1 MSQKRWVCSEDE
13 GFSCDTL
20 VEIYEALRPGGYHGI
35 FWVACFETNPEGRL
49 FSDYCVWP
57 FLYILIFKMIEGSLE
72 VQLPTIW
79 TDGKAEVG
87 RVREEKDRRKMKKE
101 DQRREKIRMREK
113 VEKCQH
119 TSKHSVFQIPMFC
132 GSGGSKSRLAKAADA
147 EPSGEMRDDKLHA
160 RSRSGSQKVKTPHVR
175 AILAVWMSNAL
186 APEHFW
192 KLRCRKVHTV
202 VARSTVGGQNGKNTT
217 FGPLLEA
224 AMSKT
229 CTPLWHE
236 AHFEVNI
243 LKAHHF
249 WATF

>member
-1 MSQKRWVCSEDE
+1 
-13 GFSCDTL
+13 
-20 VEIYEALRPGGYHGI
+20 
-35 FWVACFETNPEGRL
+35 
-49 FSDYCVWP
+49 
-57 FLYILIFKMIEGSLE
+57 MIEGSLE

-87 RVREEKDRRKMKKE
+87 RVREEKGRRKMKKE
-101 DQRREKIRMREK
+101 DQRREKIQMREK

-243 LKAHHF
+243 LKAHPLLGHF
-249 WATF
+249 LDDQRHNMKSKNSSNNNNNKKNKNTKNNNKNNNKQQEQQEQQA